1 MTRAPS
7 LDPLFSPR
15 TVAVLGV
22 SRNPAKLGHRLL
34 KNVLDYGFAGLVFP
48 VNPSGEPIL
57 GLPTAAKVADL
68 PPDID
73 LALVSLPGPDVLS
86 AVKGLAV
93 RRVKVAVILSSG
105 FGEVDAEGRALQA
118 ELIAAAA
125 GSGMRLVGPN
135 CMGVYSSPGRLN
147 GTYFW
152 DLPRTAGGISVVS
165 QSGAYGGLIIRHL
178 GSLGLGLSKFLS
190 IGNQVDLEIADLLDH
205 LADDPETTLVALFIE
220 SVGDG
225 RRFVEAARRATGR
238 KPVVVLK
245 GGRTEA
251 GRRAAGS
258 HTGALAGT
266 FEIYQAAFRR
276 ASIVAC
282 RETEEFFDAIQ
293 CLAAHGRRPPKGRGV
308 AIITV
313 SGGPSVIAADTAE
326 AVGLSVP
333 ALPAS
338 VRQRLG
344 KLLPSFAA
352 LGNPVDLTPQVTP
365 TAIAEA
371 ARLVLS
377 QAEIAGAIAINV
389 GLDLP
394 EFGDG
399 LIQAWRSTR
408 KALVACAVDVPVVA
422 GKFQAAGIP
431 VFPTPE
437 RAVRAYR
444 ALALAG
450 QERESAA
457 PPKPPL
463 RLPAALHQLLETGRG
478 PLPYDAARRVL
489 TAYGVPFCREGR
501 AASPAEALR
510 VARRLGYPVVVKAE
524 RPGLLH
530 KTEAR
535 AVRIDVRTPRELQA
549 ACREMTKRLGPGP
562 FLIQQQVKGGVELLI
577 GGKRDPTFGPVVVCG
592 TGGILTETLG
602 DVSLRLAPLGPGE
615 AREMLKE
622 GVKGRL
628 LQGVRGMPPCDPEPL
643 VKTLLAVGHLLV
655 EHPRIVELD
664 LNPVIAVGTKAL
676 AVDALVIL
684 DSSGA

>member
-1 MTRAPS
+1 MTSLAP
-7 LDPLFSPR
+7 LWSPR
-15 TVAVLGV
+15 SVAVLGV

-34 KNVLDYGFAGLVFP
+34 KNVLDYGFAGSVLP

-57 GLPTAAKVADL
+57 GLPTVAKVADL

-73 LALVSLPGPDVLS
+73 LALVSLPGPEVLA

-105 FGEVDAEGRALQA
+105 FGEVDTEGRQLQT
-118 ELIAAAA
+118 ELRAAAA
-125 GSGMRLVGPN
+125 ESGMRLVGPN
-135 CMGVYSSPGRLN
+135 CMGVYSNPGRLN

-152 DLPRTAGGISVVS
+152 DLPRTAGGISVIS

-190 IGNQVDLEIADLLDH
+190 IGNQVDLEIADLLDD
-205 LADDPETTLVALFIE
+205 LAEDQETTLIAAFIE
-220 SVGDG
+220 SVRDG
-225 RRFVEAARRATGR
+225 MRFVQAARKGTKR
-238 KPVVVLK
+238 KPLVVLK

-251 GRRAAGS
+251 GRRAASS

-266 FEIYQAAFRR
+266 FEVYQAAFKK
-276 ASIVAC
+276 AGIVPC
-282 RETEEFFDAIQ
+282 VETEEFFDAIQ
-293 CLAAHGRRPPKGRGV
+293 CLAAHGRKSPKGRGV
-308 AIITV
+308 AIVTV

-326 AVGLSVP
+326 GVGLTVP
-333 ALPAS
+333 ALPPS

-352 LGNPVDLTPQVTP
+352 LGNPVDLTPQVDP
-365 TAIAEA
+365 ARIAEA
-371 ARLVLS
+371 ARAVLS
-377 QAEIAGAIAINV
+377 QEEIAGAVAINV

-394 EFGDG
+394 EFADG
-399 LIQAWRSTR
+399 LIEASRSAG
-408 KALVACAVDVPVVA
+408 KPLVACAVDVPGVA
-422 GKFQAAGIP
+422 EKFKAAGVPIY
-431 VFPTPE
+431 PTPE

-501 AASPAEALR
+501 CASVAEALR
-510 VARRLGYPVVVKAE
+510 AAKRLGYPVVLKAE

-530 KTEAR
+530 KTEAQ
-535 AVRIDVRTPRELQA
+535 AVKVDVHTPGELQA
-549 ACREMTKRLGPGP
+549 ACREMAKRLGTGP
-562 FLIQQQVKGGVELLI
+562 FLIQQQVKRGVELLI

-592 TGGILTETLG
+592 TGGILTEALG
-602 DVSLRLAPLGPGE
+602 DVSLCLTPLGPE
-615 AREMLKE
+615 DARGMLKE
-622 GVKGRL
+622 GLKGRL

-643 VKTLLAVGHLLV
+643 VKILLAVSRLLTD
-655 EHPRIVELD
+655 HPRIVELD
-664 LNPVIAVGTKAL
+664 LNPVIAAGKKAL
-676 AVDALVIL
+676 AVDALLIL
-684 DSSGA
+684 GASEI

>member
-1 MTRAPS
+1 MTSLAP
-7 LDPLFSPR
+7 LWSPR
-15 TVAVLGV
+15 SVAVLGV

-34 KNVLDYGFAGLVFP
+34 KNVLDYGFAGSVFP

-57 GLPTAAKVADL
+57 GLPTVAKVADL

-73 LALVSLPGPDVLS
+73 LALVSLPGPEVLA

-105 FGEVDAEGRALQA
+105 FGEVDAEGRQLQT
-118 ELIAAAA
+118 ELRAAAA
-125 GSGMRLVGPN
+125 ESGMRLVGPN
-135 CMGVYSSPGRLN
+135 CMGVYSNPARLN

-190 IGNQVDLEIADLLDH
+190 IGNQVDLEIADLLDD
-205 LADDPETTLVALFIE
+205 LAEDQETTLIAAFIE
-220 SVGDG
+220 SVRDG
-225 RRFVEAARRATGR
+225 MRFVQAARKATKR
-238 KPVVVLK
+238 KPLVVLK

-266 FEIYQAAFRR
+266 FEVYQAAFKK
-276 ASIVAC
+276 AGIVAC
-282 RETEEFFDAIQ
+282 VETEEFFDAIQ
-293 CLAAHGRRPPKGRGV
+293 CLAAHGRQSPKGRGV
-308 AIITV
+308 AIVTV

-326 AVGLSVP
+326 GVGLDVP
-333 ALPAS
+333 ALPPSA
-338 VRQRLG
+338 RQRLG

-352 LGNPVDLTPQVTP
+352 LGNPVDLTPQVDP
-365 TAIAEA
+365 AAIAEA

-377 QAEIAGAIAINV
+377 QEDIAGAVVINV

-394 EFGDG
+394 EFADG
-399 LIQAWRSTR
+399 LIEASRSVG
-408 KALVACAVDVPVVA
+408 KPLVACAVDVPAVA
-422 GKFQAAGIP
+422 EKFKAAGVP
-431 VFPTPE
+431 VYPTPE

-457 PPKPPL
+457 TPKPPL

-501 AASPAEALR
+501 CASVAEALR
-510 VARRLGYPVVVKAE
+510 AAKRLGFPIVVKAE

-530 KTEAR
+530 KTEAQ
-535 AVRIDVRTPRELQA
+535 AVKVDVRTPGELQA
-549 ACREMTKRLGPGP
+549 ACQEMAKRLGPGP
-562 FLIQQQVKGGVELLI
+562 FLIQQQVKRGVELLI

-592 TGGILTETLG
+592 TGGILTEALG
-602 DVSLRLAPLGPGE
+602 DVSLCLAPLDPE
-615 AREMLKE
+615 DARGMLKE
-622 GVKGRL
+622 GLKGRL

-643 VKTLLAVGHLLV
+643 VKILLAVSRLLTD
-655 EHPRIVELD
+655 HPRIVELD
-664 LNPVIAVGTKAL
+664 LNPVIAAGKKAL
-676 AVDALVIL
+676 AVDALLIL
-684 DSSGA
+684 GASET

>member
-1 MTRAPS
+1 MTRASGLDS
-7 LDPLFSPR
+7 LFTPR
-15 TVAVLGV
+15 TVAILGV

-34 KNVLDYGFAGLVFP
+34 KNVLDYGFAGPVFP

-57 GLPTAAKVADL
+57 GLPTVTKVADL

-73 LALVSLPGPDVLS
+73 LALVSLPGAEVLS
-86 AVKGLAV
+86 AVKGLAA

-105 FGEVDAEGRALQA
+105 FGEVDAEGRQLQA
-118 ELIAAAA
+118 ELSAAAA
-125 GSGMRLVGPN
+125 ESGMRLVGPN
-135 CMGVYSSPGRLN
+135 CMGVYSNPGRLN

-152 DLPRTAGGISVVS
+152 DLPRMAGGISVVS

-190 IGNQVDLEIADLLDH
+190 IGNQVDLEIADLLDD
-205 LADDPETTLVALFIE
+205 LAADPETTLIAAFIE
-220 SVGDG
+220 SVRDG
-225 RRFVEAARRATGR
+225 RRFVEAARRATRR

-266 FEIYQAAFRR
+266 FEVYKAAFR
-276 ASIVAC
+276 AAGAVAC
-282 RETEEFFDAIQ
+282 VETEEFFDVIQ
-293 CLAAHGRRPPKGRGV
+293 CLAAHGRKSPKGRGV
-308 AIITV
+308 AIVTV

-326 AVGLSVP
+326 AVGLTVP
-333 ALPAS
+333 ALPPS

-352 LGNPVDLTPQVTP
+352 LGNPVDLTPQVDP
-365 TAIAEA
+365 ARIAEA
-371 ARLVLS
+371 ARAVLS
-377 QAEIAGAIAINV
+377 QAEIAGAVAINV

-394 EFGDG
+394 EFAGG
-399 LIQAWRSTR
+399 LIEASRSAG
-408 KALVACAVDVPVVA
+408 KPLVACAVDVPGVA
-422 GKFQAAGIP
+422 EKFKAAGVP
-431 VFPTPE
+431 LYSTPE

-444 ALALAG
+444 AMIHAG

-457 PPKPPL
+457 PPKPP
-463 RLPAALHQLLETGRG
+463 RLSAALRRLLETERG
-478 PLPYDAARRVL
+478 PLPYDAARKIL

-510 VARRLGYPVVVKAE
+510 VAKRLGYPVVLKAE

-530 KTEAR
+530 KTEAA
-535 AVRIDVRTPRELQA
+535 AVRVDVRTPGELQT

-562 FLIQQQVKGGVELLI
+562 FLIQQQLERGVELLV

-592 TGGILTETLG
+592 TGGILTEALG
-602 DVSLRLAPLGPGE
+602 DVSLCLAPLGPAE

-622 GVKGRL
+622 GLKGRL
-628 LQGVRGMPPCDPEPL
+628 LQGVRGMPACDPEPL
-643 VKTLLAVGHLLV
+643 VKILLAVSRLLTD
-655 EHPRIVELD
+655 HPRIQELD
-664 LNPVIAVGTKAL
+664 LNPVIASGKKAR
-676 AVDALVIL
+676 AVDALLIL
-684 DSSGA
+684 DP

>member
-1 MTRAPS
+1 MTSLAP
-7 LDPLFSPR
+7 LWSPR
-15 TVAVLGV
+15 SVAVLGV

-34 KNVLDYGFAGLVFP
+34 KNVLDYGFAGSVFP

-57 GLPTAAKVADL
+57 GLPTVTQVADL

-73 LALVSLPGPDVLS
+73 LALVSLPGPEVLS

-118 ELIAAAA
+118 ELSAAATE
-125 GSGMRLVGPN
+125 SGMRLVGPN
-135 CMGVYSSPGRLN
+135 CMGVYSNPGRLN

-190 IGNQVDLEIADLLDH
+190 IGNQVDLEIADLLDD
-205 LADDPETTLVALFIE
+205 LAADPETTLIAAFIE
-220 SVGDG
+220 SVRDG
-225 RRFVEAARRATGR
+225 RRFVEAARRATER
-238 KPVVVLK
+238 KPLVVLK

-266 FEIYQAAFRR
+266 FEVYKAAFR
-276 ASIVAC
+276 AAGAVAC
-282 RETEEFFDAIQ
+282 VETEEFFDAIQ
-293 CLAAHGRRPPKGRGV
+293 CLAAHGRQSPKGRGV
-308 AIITV
+308 AIVTV

-326 AVGLSVP
+326 AVGLTVP
-333 ALPAS
+333 TLPPS

-352 LGNPVDLTPQVTP
+352 LGNPVDLTPQVDP
-365 TAIAEA
+365 ARIAEA
-371 ARLVLS
+371 ARAVLS
-377 QAEIAGAIAINV
+377 QAEISDAVAINV

-394 EFGDG
+394 EFADG
-399 LIQAWRSTR
+399 LIDASRSAG
-408 KALVACAVDVPVVA
+408 KPLVACAVDVPAVA
-422 GKFQAAGIP
+422 EKFKAAGVP
-431 VFPTPE
+431 LYPTPE

-444 ALALAG
+444 ALIHAG
-450 QERESAA
+450 QERKSAT
-457 PPKPPL
+457 PPKPP
-463 RLPAALHQLLETGRG
+463 RLSAALRRLLETGRG
-478 PLPYDAARRVL
+478 PLPYDATRKIL

-510 VARRLGYPVVVKAE
+510 VARRLGYPVVVKAD

-530 KTEAR
+530 KTEAH
-535 AVRIDVRTPRELQA
+535 AVRVDIRTLGELQA

-562 FLIQQQVKGGVELLI
+562 FLIQQQVERGVELLA
-577 GGKRDPTFGPVVVCG
+577 GGKRDASFGPIVVCG
-592 TGGILTETLG
+592 TGGILAEALG
-602 DVSLRLAPLGPGE
+602 DVSLCLAPLSPADAQE
-615 AREMLKE
+615 ILKE
-622 GVKGRL
+622 GLKGRL
-628 LQGVRGMPPCDPEPL
+628 LRGVRGMPPCDPEPL
-643 VKTLLAVGHLLV
+643 VKILLAVSRLLID
-655 EHPRIVELD
+655 HPRIQELD
-664 LNPVIAVGTKAL
+664 LNPVIASGKKAR
-676 AVDALVIL
+676 AVDALLIL
-684 DSSGA
+684 EP